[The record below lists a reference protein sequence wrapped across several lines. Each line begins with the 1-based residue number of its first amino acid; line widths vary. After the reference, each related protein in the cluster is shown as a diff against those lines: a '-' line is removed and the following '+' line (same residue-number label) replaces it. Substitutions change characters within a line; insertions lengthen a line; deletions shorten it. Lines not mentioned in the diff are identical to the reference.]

1 MKYIPIIILM
11 LASNSVEAA
20 IPAREL
26 LASLYSKS
34 NPATQPEDF
43 NRELGTVT
51 VESLSV
57 VEAEPYPAPPTLT
70 YADVLEAPLR
80 AVVRV
85 ESWVGPVS
93 EAGSPKST
101 GSGVIINAH
110 GGYIVTNSH
119 VVAPGDHFRVQLADG
134 RWREATLSGTDAVTD
149 LAVLKIGP
157 ADLEEIE
164 PADTTALRV
173 GDIVFAVGYPLG
185 LDQTASIGIVSG
197 LGRSGS
203 DTQLTDYIQTD
214 AAINSGNSGGALLDA
229 KGQLVGINTAILSSS
244 GGNIGIGFAIPAHV
258 ALAVAD
264 QLIDS
269 GEVKHGH
276 IGVVLGAVDEMDS
289 AKAGTLDWDGARIVA
304 VEPGSPAEAAGLK
317 ADDIIVKFNGHRI
330 KSPESLRTWIGVT
343 RIGGNIDLE
352 VWRGGAHLSFTLKPV
367 SINRPG
373 AASIAEL
380 GAVVKPLSQADAA
393 PSGLEGV
400 RIESIRKNSPA
411 EHAGLLP
418 GDIILSINN
427 ELVTNPQVCDRL
439 VHEASG
445 RVGVVVYRSGMV
457 RRLIIGGSV
466 P

>member
-1 MKYIPIIILM
+1 VKYISIIILG
-11 LASNSVEAA
+11 LVSNSVEAA
-20 IPAREL
+20 VPAQEL
-26 LASLYSKS
+26 STSLYSGS
-34 NPATQPEDF
+34 RSVNQPESLS
-43 NRELGTVT
+43 RELGTAT

-57 VEAEPYPAPPTLT
+57 VEAESIPVPPTQT
-70 YADVLEAPLR
+70 YADVLETPLR

-85 ESWVGPVS
+85 ESWIGPVS
-93 EAGSPKST
+93 DTSSPKST
-101 GSGVIINAH
+101 GSGVIINA
-110 GGYIVTNSH
+110 GDGYVVTNSH

-134 RWREATLSGTDAVTD
+134 RWRDATMTGADIVTD
-149 LAVLKIGP
+149 LAVLKIDPTGL
-157 ADLEEIE
+157 DEIE
-164 PADTTALRV
+164 PTDTTGIRV

-197 LGRSGS
+197 LGRSGGDS
-203 DTQLTDYIQTD
+203 QLTDYIQTD

-244 GGNIGIGFAIPAHV
+244 GGNMGIGFAIPAHV
-258 ALAVAD
+258 ALAIAD
-264 QLIDS
+264 QLIEF

-289 AKAGTLDWDGARIVA
+289 AKAGTLDWDGALIVS

-317 ADDIIVKFNGHRI
+317 ADDIIVSFNGHHI
-330 KSPESLRTWIGVT
+330 KSPGSLRTWIGVT
-343 RIGGNIDLE
+343 RLGGEIALE
-352 VWRGGAHLSFTLKPV
+352 VWRDGTHLSFTLKPG

-373 AASIAEL
+373 AASLAEL
-380 GAVVKPLSQADAA
+380 GAVVKTLSQADAA

-400 RIESIRKNSPA
+400 KIESIRKDSPT

-445 RVGVVVYRSGMV
+445 RVGIVVYRSGMV
-457 RRLIIGGSV
+457 RRLIIGGAD

>member
-1 MKYIPIIILM
+1 M
-11 LASNSVEAA
+11 EAA
-20 IPAREL
+20 ILAQEL
-26 LASLYSKS
+26 PTSFYPGSMS
-34 NPATQPEDF
+34 VTQPETLS
-43 NRELGTVT
+43 RELGTVT
-51 VESLSV
+51 NESLSV
-57 VEAEPYPAPPTLT
+57 VEAESASAPPKRT
-70 YADVLEAPLR
+70 YADVLETPLR
-80 AVVRV
+80 AIVRV
-85 ESWVGPVS
+85 ESWVGPLS
-93 EAGSPKST
+93 DTGSPKST
-101 GSGVIINAH
+101 GSGVIINA
-110 GGYIVTNSH
+110 GNGYIVTNDH

-134 RWREATLSGTDAVTD
+134 RWRDATMIGKDAVTD
-149 LAVLKIGP
+149 LAVLKIDTAGL
-157 ADLEEIE
+157 DEIE
-164 PADTTALRV
+164 PADTADIRV

-197 LGRSGS
+197 LGRSGGDS
-203 DTQLTDYIQTD
+203 QLTDYIQTD

-244 GGNIGIGFAIPAHV
+244 GGNMGIGFAIPTHV

-264 QLIDS
+264 QLIDF

-289 AKAGTLDWDGARIVA
+289 AKAGTLDWDGARIVS

-317 ADDIIVKFNGHRI
+317 TDDIIVKFNGHHI

-343 RIGGNIDLE
+343 RIGGEVALE
-352 VWRGGAHLSFTLKPV
+352 VWRDGTHLSFTLKPV
-367 SINRPG
+367 SISRPG
-373 AASIAEL
+373 AASLAEL
-380 GAVVKPLSQADAA
+380 GAVVKTLSQADAA
-393 PSGLEGV
+393 PLGLEGV
-400 RIESIRKNSPA
+400 KIESIRKDSPA

-445 RVGVVVYRSGMV
+445 RIGVVVYRSGMV
-457 RRLIIGGSV
+457 RRLIIGGAV

>member
-1 MKYIPIIILM
+1 
-11 LASNSVEAA
+11 VEAA
-20 IPAREL
+20 ILAQEL
-26 LASLYSKS
+26 PTSFYPGSMS
-34 NPATQPEDF
+34 VTQPETLS
-43 NRELGTVT
+43 RELGTVT
-51 VESLSV
+51 NESLSV
-57 VEAEPYPAPPTLT
+57 VEAESVSAPPKRT
-70 YADVLEAPLR
+70 YADVLETPLR
-80 AVVRV
+80 AIVRV
-85 ESWVGPVS
+85 ESWVGPLS
-93 EAGSPKST
+93 DTGSPKST
-101 GSGVIINAH
+101 GSGVIINA
-110 GGYIVTNSH
+110 GNGYIVTNDH

-134 RWREATLSGTDAVTD
+134 RWRDATMIGKDAVTD
-149 LAVLKIGP
+149 LAVLKIDTAGL
-157 ADLEEIE
+157 DEIE
-164 PADTTALRV
+164 PADTADIRV

-197 LGRSGS
+197 LGRSGGDS
-203 DTQLTDYIQTD
+203 QLTDYIQTD

-244 GGNIGIGFAIPAHV
+244 GGNMGIGFAIPTHV

-264 QLIDS
+264 QLIDF

-289 AKAGTLDWDGARIVA
+289 AKAGTLDWDGARIVS

-317 ADDIIVKFNGHRI
+317 ADDIIVKFNGHHI

-343 RIGGNIDLE
+343 RIGGKIDLE
-352 VWRGGAHLSFTLKPV
+352 VWRGGAQLSFALKPV

-373 AASIAEL
+373 AASLAEL
-380 GAVVKPLSQADAA
+380 GAVVKTLSQADAA
-393 PSGLEGV
+393 PLGLEGV
-400 RIESIRKNSPA
+400 KIESIRKDSPA
-411 EHAGLLP
+411 EHVGLLP

-445 RVGVVVYRSGMV
+445 RIGVVVYRSGMV
-457 RRLIIGGSV
+457 RRLIIGGAV